1 MKVLLISHTCQSRTE
16 GQPKAVCLHRMPGL
30 DLRVLVPD
38 RWFNY
43 GAWRAPDYAD
53 PSQFRL
59 DVGRVSLPWLS
70 GAQFYLHWYPG
81 LAKLLREFRPDV
93 IDLWEEPWGLVS
105 AHACYLRNKLLPGT
119 RLISET
125 EQNVNKRLPPPFD
138 QFRRYTYRHADFV
151 VCRNTEAQDVVKSK
165 GYRGPMQVV
174 PNAVDA
180 ELFRPLDRAA
190 CRRALPGIGRFEFVV
205 GYVGRLVE
213 EKGLLDLVDAL
224 EFCPPTVGLLLVGA
238 GPLRSRLEQRARELG
253 KEAQLVFESAR
264 PLQELP
270 NVMNALDVLVLPSRT
285 TPSWKEQ
292 FGRVIIEAYACG
304 VPVLGSDSG
313 AIPDV
318 VGAGGLIFP
327 EGDARALAAAL
338 DVLRADPV
346 GRAEFGRAGRA
357 LVDARYTWQQVAEQM
372 MEIYQRVMSIPAVS
386 LRGRHE

>member
-1 MKVLLISHTCQSRTE
+1 MKVLLVSHTCQSRTE

-30 DLRVLVPD
+30 ELRVLVPD
-38 RWFNY
+38 RWRHY
-43 GAWRAPDYAD
+43 GAWRAPDPVD
-53 PSQFRL
+53 PARFHL
-59 DVGRVSLPWLS
+59 EVGRVGLPWLP
-70 GAQFYLHWYPG
+70 GAQWYLHWYPG
-81 LAKLLREFRPDV
+81 LAKLLREFRPDI

-105 AHACYLRNKLLPGT
+105 AHAVWLRNRLLPGA
-119 RLISET
+119 RVISET
-125 EQNVNKRLPPPFD
+125 EQNVDKRLPPPFE
-138 QFRRYTYRHADFV
+138 QFRRYVYRHADFV
-151 VCRNTEAQDVVKSK
+151 VCRNEEAQAVARAK
-165 GYRGPMQVV
+165 GYRGPMRVV

-190 CRRALPGIGRFEFVV
+190 CRRKISGVDGFDFLA

-224 EFCPPTVGLLLVGA
+224 EFCPPTVGLLLIGS
-238 GPLRSRLEQRARELG
+238 GPLRERLEQRARELG
-253 KEAQLVFESAR
+253 KAAQIIFEGAR
-264 PLQELP
+264 PLEELP
-270 NVMNALDVLVLPSRT
+270 EAINALDVLVLPSRT

-338 DVLRADPV
+338 TTLRSDPE
-346 GRAEFGRAGRA
+346 RRTRLGRAGRA
-357 LVDARYTWQQVAEQM
+357 LVEGRYTWQHVAESM
-372 MEIYQRVMSIPAVS
+372 MEIYQRVMADPGAAAA
-386 LRGRHE
+386 

>member
-1 MKVLLISHTCQSRTE
+1 MKVLLVSHTCQSRTE
-16 GQPKAVCLHRMPGL
+16 GQPKAAGL
-30 DLRVLVPD
+30 ELRVLVPD
-38 RWFNY
+38 RWLHY
-43 GAWRAPDYAD
+43 GAWRKPDPAD

-59 DVGRVSLPWLS
+59 EVGRVRWPWLP
-70 GAQFYLHWYPG
+70 GGQFYMHWYPG
-81 LAKLLREFRPDV
+81 LSKLLREFQPDI

-105 AHACYLRNKLLPGT
+105 AHACWLRGRLLP
-119 RLISET
+119 RARIISET
-125 EQNVNKRLPPPFD
+125 EQNVNKRLPPPFE
-138 QFRRYTYRHADFV
+138 QFRGYTYGHTDFV
-151 VCRNTEAQDVVKSK
+151 VCRNTEAREVVRSK
-165 GYRGPMQVV
+165 GYQGPMQVV

-180 ELFRPLDRAA
+180 ELFRPLDRAE
-190 CRRALPGIGRFEFVV
+190 CRRALPGVGRFGFLA

-224 EFCPPTVGLLLVGA
+224 EFCPPTLGLLLVGA
-238 GPLRSRLEQRARELG
+238 GPLRARLEQRACELG
-253 KEAQLVFESAR
+253 KESQLVFEAAR

-270 NVMNALDVLVLPSRT
+270 AIMNALDVLVLPSRT

-338 DVLRADPV
+338 VSLQSDPV
-346 GRAEFGRAGRA
+346 RRAEMGRTGFRLANEQ
-357 LVDARYTWQQVAEQM
+357 YTWQHVAETM
-372 MEIYQRVMSIPAVS
+372 RGIYERVMAIPPTQK
-386 LRGRHE
+386 